1 MTEEFTG
8 CKLAYIVNGQ
18 LLVYKRDDFA
28 HIPFA
33 GMWDFPG
40 GGREGNETP
49 EQCVLRELNEEFAIA
64 LVESRLIFKQ
74 KVANHLNTG
83 DAFFFVA
90 EGRLAEIEAIVFGSE
105 GQFWQLMEIE
115 AFLANP
121 LAVAVLK
128 NRLLGFLKAEI
139 LNLNLHC

>member
-8 CKLAYIVNGQ
+8 CKLAYIFNGQ

-64 LVESRLIFKQ
+64 LDESRLIFKQ

-90 EGRLAEIEAIVFGSE
+90 EGRLAEIESIVFGSE
-105 GQFWQLMEIE
+105 GQFWQLMDID

-121 LAVAVLK
+121 FAVVVLK
-128 NRLLGFLKAEI
+128 NRLLGFL
-139 LNLNLHC
+139 NLK

>member
-1 MTEEFTG
+1 MLEEFTG
-8 CKLAYIVNGQ
+8 CKLAYVFNGQ
-18 LLVYKRDDFA
+18 LLVYKRDDFL

-49 EQCVLRELNEEFAIA
+49 EQCVLRELNEEFGIFFD
-64 LVESRLIFKQ
+64 ESRLIFKQ

-90 EGRLAEIEAIVFGSE
+90 EGRLAEIESIVFGSE
-105 GQFWQLMEIE
+105 GQFWLLMDID

-121 LAVAVLK
+121 LAVVVLK
-128 NRLLGFLKAEI
+128 NRLLGFL
-139 LNLNLHC
+139 NLK

>member
-8 CKLAYIVNGQ
+8 CKLAYIFNGQ
-18 LLVYKRDDFA
+18 LLVYKRDDFP

-49 EQCVLRELNEEFAIA
+49 EQCVLRELNEEFGIV
-64 LVESRLIFKQ
+64 LDETRLIFKQ

-90 EGRLAEIEAIVFGSE
+90 KGQLAEIKAIVFGSE
-105 GQFWQLMEIE
+105 GQFWQLMGIDE
-115 AFLANP
+115 FLANP
-121 LAVAVLK
+121 LAANLLK
-128 NRLLGFLKAEI
+128 SRLLIFLKS
-139 LNLNLHC
+139 

>member
-1 MTEEFTG
+1 MTEKFTG
-8 CKLAYIVNGQ
+8 CKLAYIFNGQ
-18 LLVYKRDDFA
+18 LLVYKRDDFP

-64 LVESRLIFKQ
+64 LDESRLIYKQ

-90 EGRLAEIEAIVFGSE
+90 EGRLAEIETIVFGSE
-105 GQFWQLMEIE
+105 GQYWQLMGIE
-115 AFLANP
+115 EFLANP

-128 NRLLGFLKAEI
+128 NRLLGFLNIK
-139 LNLNLHC
+139 